1 MGARF
6 RRWTCFESEGEIG
19 MMNRVIKILKN
30 TNGISDWRVLSVRTE
45 STELFFVH
53 KNLETVRST
62 DTNDIKVTVYVSH
75 DEKLGE
81 ATFSVY
87 SSYDDEKIAEEIE
100 KAKKKANIIANQP
113 YSLPENEQGEYVSA
127 SNFANYKPHE
137 LASLISKACF
147 EADCV
152 EGGSI
157 NALEIFVY
165 KDIVSVKNSRGID
178 KTQVKYRAMVEAI
191 PTFNGEESVE
201 LYEQYNFTEFDHA
214 LVVEEIAKKMR
225 EVKDRYEAKA
235 PENKLSCPV
244 VLDAP
249 ELDQLFG
256 NFIGNLNFATVY
268 QHSNAFSVGDD
279 IQKDAKG
286 DRLTLTMRGEVK
298 GSVSSSAF
306 DSDGVTLVDRKIIE
320 DGKAVAL
327 YGGTRFAQYLG
338 EKATGNL
345 GCMTVECGTLTDG
358 AKKSAP
364 YFRCASMSGLQVD
377 IYNDYIGGEVRLGY
391 YFDGEREIPVTG
403 ISISGK
409 LSIALANMRLSD
421 EAVTYESYN
430 GPKCAIFDGIEIV

>member
-1 MGARF
+1 
-6 RRWTCFESEGEIG
+6 
-19 MMNRVIKILKN
+19 MMNRVINILNN
-30 TNGISDWRVLSVRTE
+30 TNGISDWRALSVNTE

-62 DTNDIKVTVYVSH
+62 DTTDIKVTIYVAH
-75 DEKLGE
+75 DERLGE

-100 KAKKKANIIANQP
+100 KAMKKANIIANQP

-127 SNFANYKPHE
+127 SNFANYKPCE
-137 LASLISKACF
+137 LASLISDACF

-165 KDIVSVKNSRGID
+165 KDTVSIKNSRGID
-178 KTQVKYRAMVEAI
+178 KTQIKYRAMVEAI

-201 LYEQYNFTEFDHA
+201 LYEQYNFTEFDRA
-214 LVVEEIAKKMR
+214 LVTEEIAKKMR
-225 EVKDRYEAKA
+225 EVRDRYEAKI
-235 PENKLSCPV
+235 PESKLSCPV

-249 ELDQLFG
+249 ELEQL
-256 NFIGNLNFATVY
+256 IGNLVRNLGFGSVY

-279 IQKDAKG
+279 IQKGAKG
-286 DRLTLTMRGEVK
+286 DRLTVTMQGEVK

-306 DSDGVTLVDRKIIE
+306 DSDGVTLVNRKIIE
-320 DGKAVAL
+320 AGKAVAL

-338 EKATGNL
+338 EKPTGNL
-345 GCMTVECGTLTDG
+345 SCMSVECGTLTEE
-358 AKKSAP
+358 AKTSAP

-391 YFDGEREIPVTG
+391 YFDGEKEIPVTG

-409 LSIALANMRLSD
+409 LSAALSNMRLSN
-421 EAVTYESYN
+421 EETTYESYR
-430 GPKCAIFDGIEIV
+430 GPKCAVIEGIEIV

>member
-1 MGARF
+1 MTQR
-6 RRWTCFESEGEIG
+6 II
-19 MMNRVIKILKN
+19 NILNN
-30 TNGISDWRVLSVRTE
+30 TSGISDWRVNTVRTE

-62 DTNDIKVTVYVSH
+62 DTTDIKVSVYALH
-75 DEKLGE
+75 DGKLGE

-87 SSYDDEKIAEEIE
+87 ASYDDEKIAEEIE
-100 KAKKKANIIANQP
+100 KAKKKANIIANQT
-113 YSLPENEQGEYVSA
+113 YSLPKNEVGEYVSA
-127 SNFANYKPHE
+127 SNFAHYEPHN

-147 EADCV
+147 EADNV

-225 EVKDRYEAKA
+225 EVRDRYEAKA
-235 PENKLSCPV
+235 PASKLDCPV

-249 ELDQLFG
+249 ELEQLIG
-256 NFIGNLNFATVY
+256 RFIGNLNFSAVY
-268 QHSNAFSVGDD
+268 QHSNAFKVGDD
-279 IQKDAKG
+279 IQKDANG
-286 DRLTLTMRGEVK
+286 DRITLTMRGEVK

-306 DSDGVTLVDRKIIE
+306 DADGVTLVDRKIIE
-320 DGKAVAL
+320 EGKAVAL
-327 YGGTRFAQYLG
+327 WGGTRFAQYLG
-338 EKATGNL
+338 EVPTGNL
-345 GCMTVECGTLTDG
+345 GCLSLECGTLTDVEK
-358 AKKSAP
+358 ASKP

-377 IYNDYIGGEVRLGY
+377 IYNDYVGGEVRLGY
-391 YFDGEREIPVTG
+391 YFDGEKEIPVTG

-409 LSIALANMRLSD
+409 LSVALANMRLSN
-421 EAVTYESYN
+421 EAITYESYN

>member
-1 MGARF
+1 MTQR
-6 RRWTCFESEGEIG
+6 II
-19 MMNRVIKILKN
+19 NILNN
-30 TNGISDWRVLSVRTE
+30 TNGISDWRVNTVRTE

-53 KNLETVRST
+53 KDLETVRST
-62 DTNDIKVTVYVSH
+62 DTTDIKVSVYVLH
-75 DEKLGE
+75 DGKLGD

-87 SSYDDEKIAEEIE
+87 ASYDDEKIAEEIE

-113 YSLPENEQGEYVSA
+113 YSLPENEAGEYVSN
-127 SNFANYKPHE
+127 SNFANYEPHK

-147 EADCV
+147 EADNV

-201 LYEQYNFTEFDHA
+201 LYEQYNFTEFDHK

-225 EVKDRYEAKA
+225 EVKDRYDAKA
-235 PENKLSCPV
+235 PASKLDCPV

-249 ELDQLFG
+249 ELEQLIG
-256 NFIGNLNFATVY
+256 RLIGNLNFSAVY
-268 QHSNAFSVGDD
+268 QHSNAFKVGDD
-279 IQKDAKG
+279 IQKDANG
-286 DRLTLTMRGEVK
+286 DCLTLTMCGEIK

-306 DSDGVTLVDRKIIE
+306 DSDGVTLADRKIIE
-320 DGKAVAL
+320 DGKAIAL
-327 YGGTRFAQYLG
+327 WGGTRYAQYLN

-345 GCMTVECGTLTDG
+345 GCIAVECGTLTDEE
-358 AKKSAP
+358 KTSKP

-391 YFDGEREIPVTG
+391 YFDGEKEIPVTG

-409 LSIALANMRLSD
+409 LGVALANMRLSN
-421 EAVTYESYN
+421 EAITYESYN

>member
-1 MGARF
+1 MTQR
-6 RRWTCFESEGEIG
+6 II
-19 MMNRVIKILKN
+19 NILNN
-30 TNGISDWRVLSVRTE
+30 TNGIYDWRVNAVRTE

-62 DTNDIKVTVYVSH
+62 DTTDIKVSVYVLH
-75 DEKLGE
+75 DGKLGE

-87 SSYDDEKIAEEIE
+87 ASYDDAKITEEIE

-113 YSLPENEQGEYVSA
+113 YSLPENEVGEYISN
-127 SNFANYKPHE
+127 SNFANYQPHE

-214 LVVEEIAKKMR
+214 LVVEEISKKMH
-225 EVKDRYEAKA
+225 EVKDRYDAKV
-235 PENKLSCPV
+235 PEGKLDCPV

-249 ELDQLFG
+249 ELESLIG
-256 NFIGNLNFATVY
+256 RFIGNLNFSAVY

-279 IQKDAKG
+279 IQKDASG
-286 DRLTLTMRGEVK
+286 DRLTLTMMGEVK

-306 DSDGVTLVDRKIIE
+306 DADGVTLVDRKIIE
-320 DGKAVAL
+320 DGKALAL
-327 YGGTRFAQYLG
+327 WGGTRFAQYLG
-338 EKATGNL
+338 EAPTGNL
-345 GCMTVECGTLTDG
+345 GCISVECGTLTDEE
-358 AKKSAP
+358 KISKP

-391 YFDGEREIPVTG
+391 YFDGEKEIPVTG

-409 LSIALANMRLSD
+409 LSTALANMRLSN
-421 EAVTYESYN
+421 EAITYESYN
-430 GPKCAIFDGIEIV
+430 GPKCAIFNGIEIV

>member
-1 MGARF
+1 MTQR
-6 RRWTCFESEGEIG
+6 I
-19 MMNRVIKILKN
+19 IDLLKN
-30 TNGISDWRVLSVRTE
+30 TNGISDWRVNTVRTE

-62 DTNDIKVTVYVSH
+62 DTTDIKVSVFVLH
-75 DEKLGE
+75 DGKLGE
-81 ATFSVY
+81 ASFSVY

-113 YSLPENEQGEYVSA
+113 YSLPENEQGEYVSS
-127 SNFANYKPHE
+127 SNFANYEPHE

-147 EADCV
+147 EADCI

-165 KDIVSVKNSRGID
+165 KDIISVKNSRGID

-191 PTFNGEESVE
+191 PTFNGAESVE
-201 LYEQYNFTEFDHA
+201 LYEQYNFTEFDRA
-214 LVVEEIAKKMR
+214 LVIEEIAKKMR

-235 PENKLSCPV
+235 PDGKLACPV
-244 VLDAP
+244 VLEAP
-249 ELDQLFG
+249 ELEELIGRFV
-256 NFIGNLNFATVY
+256 GNLNFSSIY
-268 QHSNAFSVGDD
+268 QHSNAFGIGDD

-286 DRLTLTMRGEVK
+286 DRLTITMCGEVK

-306 DSDGVTLVDRKIIE
+306 DLDGVTLVDRKIIE
-320 DGKAVAL
+320 DGRAAAL
-327 YGGTRFAQYLG
+327 YGGTKFAQYLG
-338 EKATGNL
+338 EVATGNL
-345 GCMTVECGTLTDG
+345 GCIRVECGTLTNE
-358 AKKSAP
+358 AKASAP
-364 YFRCASMSGLQVD
+364 YFRLASMSGLQVD

-409 LSIALANMRLSD
+409 LSTALANMRLSN

-430 GPKCAIFDGIEIV
+430 GPKCAIFEGIEII

>member
-1 MGARF
+1 MTQR
-6 RRWTCFESEGEIG
+6 I
-19 MMNRVIKILKN
+19 IDILKN
-30 TNGISDWRVLSVRTE
+30 TSGISDWRVLTTRTE
-45 STELFFVH
+45 SNELFFVH

-62 DTNDIKVTVYVSH
+62 DTTDIKVSVYVLH
-75 DEKLGE
+75 GDKLGE

-127 SNFANYKPHE
+127 SNFAQYSPRE
-137 LASLISKACF
+137 LASLISDACF

-152 EGGSI
+152 DGGSI
-157 NALEIFVY
+157 NALEVFVY

-178 KTQVKYRAMVEAI
+178 KTQIKYRAMVEAI
-191 PTFNGEESVE
+191 PTFNGAESVE
-201 LYEQYNFTEFDHA
+201 LYEQYNFTEFDRS

-225 EVKDRYEAKA
+225 EVRDRYEAK
-235 PENKLSCPV
+235 PPVEKLACPV

-249 ELDQLFG
+249 ELEQLFG
-256 NFIGNLNFATVY
+256 NFIGNLTFAAVY
-268 QHSNAFSVGDD
+268 QHSNAFGIGDD
-279 IQKDAKG
+279 IQRDAKG
-286 DRLTLTMRGEVK
+286 DRITLTMCGEVK
-298 GSVSSSAF
+298 GSVSSSSF
-306 DSDGVTLVDRKIIE
+306 DADGITLVDRTVIE
-320 DGKAVAL
+320 NGTAKAL
-327 YGGTRFAQYLG
+327 WGGTRYAQYLG
-338 EKATGNL
+338 EAATGNL
-345 GCMTVECGTLTDG
+345 GCMSVECGTLTD
-358 AKKSAP
+358 ADKMSTP

-409 LSIALANMRLSD
+409 LSLALANMRLSSD
-421 EAVTYESYN
+421 EITYESYH

>member
-1 MGARF
+1 
-6 RRWTCFESEGEIG
+6 
-19 MMNRVIKILKN
+19 MMNKVINILKN
-30 TNGISDWRVLSVRTE
+30 TNGISDWRVFSVRTE

-62 DTNDIKVTVYVSH
+62 DTNDIKVTLYVSH

-87 SSYDDEKIAEEIE
+87 SSYGDEKIAEEIE
-100 KAKKKANIIANQP
+100 KAKKKASLIANQP

-127 SNFANYKPHE
+127 SNFAIYRPSE

-147 EADCV
+147 EADNV

-165 KDIVSVKNSRGID
+165 KDTVSVKNSRGID

-191 PTFNGEESVE
+191 PTFNGDESVE
-201 LYEQYNFTEFDHA
+201 LYEQYNFTEFDHK

-225 EVKDRYEAKA
+225 EVRDRYEAKA
-235 PENKLSCPV
+235 PEKKLSCPV

-268 QHSNAFSVGDD
+268 QHSNAFSLGDD

-306 DSDGVTLVDRKIIE
+306 DSDGVTLLDRKIIE
-320 DGKAVAL
+320 NGKAVAL

-338 EKATGNL
+338 ESATGNL
-345 GCMTVECGTLTDG
+345 GCMTVECGTLTEN
-358 AKKSAP
+358 AKRSAP

-409 LSIALANMRLSD
+409 LSTALANMRLS
-421 EAVTYESYN
+421 EENVTYESYN

>member
-1 MGARF
+1 MI
-6 RRWTCFESEGEIG
+6 TK
-19 MMNRVIKILKN
+19 VIDILKN
-30 TNGISDWRVLSVRTE
+30 TDGISDWRVLSVRTE

-62 DTNDIKVTVYVSH
+62 DTSDIKVTLYVSH

-87 SSYDDEKIAEEIE
+87 SSYDEEKIAEEIE
-100 KAKKKANIIANQP
+100 KAKKKANIIANQS

-127 SNFANYKPHE
+127 SNFANYAPHE
-137 LASLISKACF
+137 LASLISRACF

-165 KDIVSVKNSRGID
+165 KDVVSVKNSRGID

-225 EVKDRYEAKA
+225 EVKDRNEAKA
-235 PENKLSCPV
+235 PESKLACPV

-256 NFIGNLNFATVY
+256 NYIGNLNFSMVY

-306 DSDGVTLVDRKIIE
+306 DSDGVTLIDRKIIE

-345 GCMTVECGTLTDG
+345 GCMSVECGTLSEAD
-358 AKKSAP
+358 KNSAP

-391 YFDGEREIPVTG
+391 YFDGEKEIPVTG

-409 LSIALANMRLSD
+409 LSTALANMRLSD
-421 EAVTYESYN
+421 EAVTYESYS
-430 GPKCAIFDGIEIV
+430 GPKCAIFEGIEIV

>member
-1 MGARF
+1 MTQR
-6 RRWTCFESEGEIG
+6 II
-19 MMNRVIKILKN
+19 NILNN
-30 TNGISDWRVLSVRTE
+30 TNGISDWRVNTVRTE

-62 DTNDIKVTVYVSH
+62 DTTDIKVSVYVLH
-75 DEKLGE
+75 DGKLGE

-87 SSYDDEKIAEEIE
+87 ASYDDEKIAEEIE

-113 YSLPENEQGEYVSA
+113 YSLPENEVGEYVSS
-127 SNFANYKPHE
+127 SNFANYEPHK

-147 EADCV
+147 EADNV

-201 LYEQYNFTEFDHA
+201 LYEQYNFTEFDHT

-235 PENKLSCPV
+235 PASKLDCPV

-249 ELDQLFG
+249 ELEQLIG
-256 NFIGNLNFATVY
+256 RFIGNLNFSAVY
-268 QHSNAFSVGDD
+268 QHSNAFKVGDD
-279 IQKDAKG
+279 IQKEANG

-320 DGKAVAL
+320 DGKAIAL
-327 YGGTRFAQYLG
+327 WGGTRFAQYLG
-338 EKATGNL
+338 ETPTGNL
-345 GCMTVECGTLTDG
+345 GCLSLECGTLTD
-358 AKKSAP
+358 AEKTSKP

-377 IYNDYIGGEVRLGY
+377 IYNDYVGGEVRLGY
-391 YFDGEREIPVTG
+391 YFDGEKEIPVTG

-409 LSIALANMRLSD
+409 LSVALANMRLSN
-421 EAVTYESYN
+421 EAITYESYN

>member
-1 MGARF
+1 MTQR
-6 RRWTCFESEGEIG
+6 I
-19 MMNRVIKILKN
+19 IDILKN
-30 TNGISDWRVLSVRTE
+30 TSGISDWRVLTTRTE
-45 STELFFVH
+45 SNELFFVH

-62 DTNDIKVTVYVSH
+62 DTTDIKVSVYVLH
-75 DEKLGE
+75 GDKLGE

-127 SNFANYKPHE
+127 SNFAQYSPRE
-137 LASLISKACF
+137 LASLISDACF

-152 EGGSI
+152 DGGSI
-157 NALEIFVY
+157 NALEVFVY

-178 KTQVKYRAMVEAI
+178 KTQIKYRAMVEAI
-191 PTFNGEESVE
+191 PTFNGAESVE
-201 LYEQYNFTEFDHA
+201 LYEQYNFTEFDRS

-225 EVKDRYEAKA
+225 EVRDRYEAK
-235 PENKLSCPV
+235 PPVEKLSCPV

-249 ELDQLFG
+249 ELEQLFG
-256 NFIGNLNFATVY
+256 NFIGNLTFAAVY
-268 QHSNAFSVGDD
+268 QHSNAFGIGDD
-279 IQKDAKG
+279 IQRDAKG
-286 DRLTLTMRGEVK
+286 DRITLTMCGEVK
-298 GSVSSSAF
+298 GSVSSSSF
-306 DSDGVTLVDRKIIE
+306 DADGITLVDRTVIE
-320 DGKAVAL
+320 NGTAKAL
-327 YGGTRFAQYLG
+327 WGGTRYAQYLG
-338 EKATGNL
+338 EAATGNL
-345 GCMTVECGTLTDG
+345 GCMSVECGTLTD
-358 AKKSAP
+358 ADKMSTP

-409 LSIALANMRLSD
+409 LSLALANMRLSSD
-421 EAVTYESYN
+421 EITYESYH

>member
-1 MGARF
+1 M
-6 RRWTCFESEGEIG
+6 I
-19 MMNRVIKILKN
+19 NKVIDILKN
-30 TNGISDWRVLSVRTE
+30 TSGISDWKVNAVRTE

-62 DTNDIKVTVYVSH
+62 DTNELKVTVYVAH

-87 SSYDDEKIAEEIE
+87 ASYDEATIIEEIE
-100 KAKKKANIIANQP
+100 KAKKKANIIGNQA
-113 YSLPENEQGEYVSA
+113 YSIPENEVGEYVSK
-127 SNFANYKPHE
+127 SNFAEYKPHE

-147 EADCV
+147 EADKV

-165 KDIVSVKNSRGID
+165 KDVVSVKNSRGID

-191 PTFNGEESVE
+191 PTFNGAESVE

-214 LVVEEIAKKMR
+214 LVVEEISKKMH

-235 PENKLSCPV
+235 PEGKLACPV

-249 ELDQLFG
+249 ELEQLIG
-256 NFIGNLNFATVY
+256 NFIGSLNFSSVY
-268 QHSNAFSVGDD
+268 QHSNAFNVGDD
-279 IQKDAKG
+279 IQKDASG
-286 DRLTLTMRGEVK
+286 DRLTVTMCAQMTGRVR
-298 GSVSSSAF
+298 SSAF
-306 DSDGVTLVDRKIIE
+306 DSDGVTLIDRKIIE
-320 DGKAVAL
+320 GGKATAL
-327 YGGTRFAQYLG
+327 WGGTRFAQYLR
-338 EKATGNL
+338 EVPTGNL
-345 GCMTVECGTLTDG
+345 GCISVECGTLTDEQ
-358 AKKSAP
+358 KTSAP

-391 YFDGEREIPVTG
+391 YFDGEKEVPVTG

-409 LSIALANMRLSD
+409 LSGALANMHLSN
-421 EAVTYESYN
+421 EAVTYEDYN
-430 GPKCAIFDGIEIV
+430 GPKYALFEGIEIV